1 VTDTLESRGASG
13 QGPRTTTGGGAIAQ
27 SDVSDPGDNVVEV
40 WDFFARGP
48 IDGLPEHER
57 FDPRRT
63 G

>member
-1 VTDTLESRGASG
+1 
-13 QGPRTTTGGGAIAQ
+13 
-27 SDVSDPGDNVVEV
+27 VSDPGDNVVEV